1 MEGQAKTSFVG
12 CWSLSLVT
20 SGFCNPFDEFH
31 NGCFALLRVISKTFL
46 WGYPFGCAYK
56 SIVCNM
62 VGLEEGKLQHN
73 MMQGLGFRIHIFLKH
88 KLFVCNCKIWKKER
102 FPKKKIFYL

>member
-1 MEGQAKTSFVG
+1 VGLDFNSWDAWLVPFKSDFYKDVFVIINVMRHQISHFSG
-12 CWSLSLVT
+12 ESPYPFLKLGFLLLYLK
-20 SGFCNPFDEFH
+20 GFCNPFDEFH
-31 NGCFALLRVISKTFL
+31 NGCFALLRVITKTFL

-73 MMQGLGFRIHIFLKH
+73 MM
-88 KLFVCNCKIWKKER
+88 
-102 FPKKKIFYL
+102 

>member
-1 MEGQAKTSFVG
+1 VQGKETQLFNLTIVVHISNHIQFYFEIFLKLGF
-12 CWSLSLVT
+12 LLLYLIR
-20 SGFCNPFDEFH
+20 GFCNPFDEFH
-31 NGCFALLRVISKTFL
+31 NGCSALLRVISKTFL

-73 MMQGLGFRIHIFLKH
+73 MM
-88 KLFVCNCKIWKKER
+88 
-102 FPKKKIFYL
+102 